1 MALYSY
7 FEKDQ
12 YAMALPN
19 KVFHSILYSMVMS
32 NFWAF
37 TCWTFLTNYLWNA
50 SLLIYLSFRY
60 LQQRISNLLFIGLM
74 KMHEIATNTGSIRFI
89 ILKSNKFVKLKW
101 SAIVSWSRWLLF
113 ASIKRYLV
121 LQIYFIEKMQSL
133 LLRHTIQH
141 KLFYNNLTMIKILEL
156 WM

>member
-1 MALYSY
+1 
-7 FEKDQ
+7 
-12 YAMALPN
+12 
-19 KVFHSILYSMVMS
+19 
-32 NFWAF
+32 
-37 TCWTFLTNYLWNA
+37 
-50 SLLIYLSFRY
+50 
-60 LQQRISNLLFIGLM
+60 M

-133 LLRHTIQH
+133 FLRHTIQH